1 MAGAHKWTRP
11 RRPAPVIYAFD
22 VEQLRD
28 FFSFV
33 TTRSPTLLPVCRWL
47 LFGPEIAG
55 ASLQEHAREPALGEL
70 TALLQLL
77 KLGAPE
83 LMWLGHALIQTS
95 DLAAEAYL
103 DLFLDQLLAAGTEW
117 HHPVQV
123 LGRPHRDYTKLLAAC
138 TRRLKRARGAQRRH
152 LAEITVKVERA
163 LRIEKAAR
171 KKRARMRK
179 KAHRA

>member
-1 MAGAHKWTRP
+1 
-11 RRPAPVIYAFD
+11 
-22 VEQLRD
+22 
-28 FFSFV
+28 
-33 TTRSPTLLPVCRWL
+33 
-47 LFGPEIAG
+47 
-55 ASLQEHAREPALGEL
+55 
-70 TALLQLL
+70 
-77 KLGAPE
+77 
-83 LMWLGHALIQTS
+83 MWLGHALIQTS

-138 TRRLKRARGAQRRH
+138 TRRLERARGARRRH
-152 LAEITVKVERA
+152 LVEITVKLERA
-163 LRIEKAAR
+163 LRIEEGAR